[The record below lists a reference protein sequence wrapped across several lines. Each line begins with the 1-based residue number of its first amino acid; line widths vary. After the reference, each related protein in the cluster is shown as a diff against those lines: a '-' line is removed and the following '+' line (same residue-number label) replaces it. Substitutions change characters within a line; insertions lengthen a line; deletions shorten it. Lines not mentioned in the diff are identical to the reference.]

1 MVDDK
6 GVKVAP
12 MNLGGGYKWV
22 GTSECGYPVKICMDD
37 AGQPSK
43 ETIYNKPCVV
53 SMGAKAMPDANG
65 LMKGD
70 KGYGNFS
77 EFAAKVNGTQRMSS

>member
-1 MVDDK
+1 
-6 GVKVAP
+6 
-12 MNLGGGYKWV
+12 
-22 GTSECGYPVKICMDD
+22 
-37 AGQPSK
+37 
-43 ETIYNKPCVV
+43 
-53 SMGAKAMPDANG
+53 MGAKAMPDANG